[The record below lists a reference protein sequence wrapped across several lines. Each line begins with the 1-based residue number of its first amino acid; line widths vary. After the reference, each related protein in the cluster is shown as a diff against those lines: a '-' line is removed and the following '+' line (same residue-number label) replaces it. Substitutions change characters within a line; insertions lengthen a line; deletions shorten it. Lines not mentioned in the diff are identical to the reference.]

1 MGATIDVEQLVTR
14 LEDQRPATDEPKAVA
29 RWALRALG
37 LPHVPVY
44 VSTEVREALG
54 ALGLSDPR
62 VAYFAQRAAPLGPV
76 PVEVVIATFYG
87 FAPRAV
93 RTAVPGAWSITSPDA
108 VLAATLQAMG
118 VLLRRILTSDEQVE
132 RAAELLRPIAERHPI
147 VGRPLAAAWA
157 SVPWTGDA
165 YVDLWLAT
173 TVIRES
179 RGDGHLAVLVTHGIS
194 PLASHLLQSGDDA
207 ARRPKL
213 TSNRGWTD
221 AEIDG
226 TVAEMQRC
234 ELLDRVGVLTARAR
248 ELSSRIEDLTDETSS
263 SAWAG
268 TPVAVI
274 EEVCDLAVAIAR
286 PIIASG
292 LLTASAL
299 ERLTAP
305 PAGAPMA

>member
-1 MGATIDVEQLVTR
+1 MGATNDVGQLVTR
-14 LEDQRPATDEPKAVA
+14 LEEQRPAADDPKAVA
-29 RWALRALG
+29 QWALRALG

-44 VSTEVREALG
+44 VSAETREALAG
-54 ALGLSDPR
+54 LGLTDPR
-62 VAYFAQRAAPLGPV
+62 VAYFAQRSAPLGVV

-93 RTAVPGAWSITSPDA
+93 KAAVPGAWAITSPDA
-108 VLAATLQAMG
+108 VLTATLHAMG
-118 VLLRRILTSDEQVE
+118 VMLRRILTANEQVE
-132 RAAELLRPIAERHPI
+132 RAVELLRPIAERHPI
-147 VGRPLAAAWA
+147 AGRPLAAAWA

-165 YVDLWLAT
+165 HVDLWLAT
-173 TVIRES
+173 TIIRES
-179 RGDGHLAVLVTHGIS
+179 RGDSHLAVLVTHGIG
-194 PLASHLLQSGDDA
+194 PLASHLLQSGDEA

-221 AEIDG
+221 AEIDA
-226 TVAEMQRC
+226 TVAEMQQC
-234 ELLDRVGVLTARAR
+234 GLLDGEGVLTARAR
-248 ELSSRIEDLTDETSS
+248 ELSARIEGLTDEASS
-263 SAWAG
+263 TAWAA

-292 LLTASAL
+292 SLSATAL

-305 PAGAPMA
+305 PTGVPRA